1 MNSRNK
7 RKLAYKAKNLKAA
20 TVRNLTLANNIHKDY
35 NNVEYN
41 NKQKDYNNALAKKM
55 RLSNMFKLN
64 KQSVTDLIKQLANGT
79 CTVEKDR
86 HSHMTT
92 KYACGVQKLRK
103 ARKSA

>member
-7 RKLAYKAKNLKAA
+7 RKFAYRAKNEKVVS
-20 TVRNLTLANNIHKDY
+20 VRNLTLADNIHADY

-41 NKQKDYNNALAKKM
+41 HKQKDYDNALAKKM

-64 KQSVTDLIKQLANGT
+64 KQSVTDLIKQFTNGT
-79 CTVEKDR
+79 YTIEKGR

-92 KYACGVQKLRK
+92 KYACGVQKLHK
-103 ARKSA
+103 VGKSA

>member
-7 RKLAYKAKNLKAA
+7 HKLAYRAKNEKVA
-20 TVRNLTLANNIHKDY
+20 TVRNLTLADNIHVDY

-41 NKQKDYNNALAKKM
+41 HKQKDYDNAIAKKM

-64 KQSVTDLIKQLANGT
+64 KQHVTDLIKQLANGKIII
-79 CTVEKDR
+79 EKGR

-92 KYACGVQKLRK
+92 KYACGIQKLRK

>member
-7 RKLAYKAKNLKAA
+7 HKLAYRAKNEKVA
-20 TVRNLTLANNIHKDY
+20 TVRNLTLADNIHADY

-41 NKQKDYNNALAKKM
+41 HKQKDYDNALAKKM

-64 KQSVTDLIKQLANGT
+64 KQSVTDLIKQFANGK
-79 CTVEKDR
+79 CIVEKGR